1 MNFAVV
7 DLVFALLILALAVR
21 GAVRGF
27 VAEIGSVAALV
38 AGLGG
43 AILFYKSVSLLIE
56 KWVGRSLW
64 NPLIAFL
71 VLFLLLYLLVKLLE
85 RLLAAAFER
94 LKLEKLDRAIG
105 LFLGLAEGLL
115 AVCIVLFLLNWQP
128 FFEVKGILA
137 QSLFARFL
145 SPILPSPQRIFG
157 HV

>member
-1 MNFAVV
+1 MK
-7 DLVFALLILALAVR
+7 D
-21 GAVRGF
+21 
-27 VAEIGSVAALV
+27 
-38 AGLGG
+38 
-43 AILFYKSVSLLIE
+43 LLIE
-56 KWVGRSLW
+56 KWFGRSLW